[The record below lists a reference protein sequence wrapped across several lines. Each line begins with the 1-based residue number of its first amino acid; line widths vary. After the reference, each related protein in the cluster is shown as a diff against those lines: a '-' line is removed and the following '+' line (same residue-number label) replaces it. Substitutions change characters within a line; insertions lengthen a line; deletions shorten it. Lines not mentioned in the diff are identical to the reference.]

1 MTYGDASAL
10 LRDAIGEIVQVRR
23 TRLRLGGAHGPVKA
37 KAPAEETRAYTELI
51 VRFRAIVWDYP
62 ITALRTALPD
72 PVWPNYKPGVELLS
86 YLEAVRPNRD
96 TLPAGRAANTVE
108 LGSTFPYPLAN
119 AWKRAA
125 VAAVAA
131 CERELPLLRDH
142 LDHGERALLIRDASQ
157 IALALARLDSR
168 YYNMP
173 GWQTLTGR
181 VTGTQPHHVPGGRA
195 VRSFAVASTA
205 LRCETRI
212 ATNVTDA
219 SYTLDR
225 RGHRPQPV
233 TANSDLTTGVG
244 AAIAALGNAWE
255 RLHHEFPDMTSM
267 TATLRINRLMCASA
281 HRLALAAG
289 EPDLPD
295 RFAARA
301 ATYLHLLDVTE
312 NVSGNLGRGQAVV
325 ADMSTANT
333 FLDAET
339 ATSRAELLAL
349 ARAYDA
355 IDTGLSTLLD
365 RGAHQR
371 LYFVTH
377 RTHMAQIPSKGILP
391 AVPRYVAIT
400 NQSHPAFLEAVREL
414 RPPQRPR
421 EANPSPAT
429 ERERFRELI
438 DTWFGRNQDNATPAG
453 VVQGGRTQEAARTAT
468 DRAAHEPELEDLEPD
483 EVGLAM

>member
-37 KAPAEETRAYTELI
+37 KAPAEVTRAYTELI

-96 TLPAGRAANTVE
+96 TLPAGRAANTAE
-108 LGSTFPYPLAN
+108 LGSTFPYPLVN

-173 GWQTLTGR
+173 VWQTLTGR

-219 SYTLDR
+219 AYTLDR

-233 TANSDLTTGVG
+233 TASSDLTTGVG

-255 RLHHEFPDMTSM
+255 RLHHEFPDMASM

-289 EPDLPD
+289 EPDLAG

-301 ATYLHLLDVTE
+301 ATCLNLLDVTE

-333 FLDAET
+333 ILDAEST
-339 ATSRAELLAL
+339 TTRAELLTL
-349 ARAYDA
+349 SRAFDKIDA
-355 IDTGLSTLLD
+355 GLSSLLQ
-365 RGAHQR
+365 RGATDR
-371 LYFVTH
+371 FYFVTH
-377 RTHMAQIPSKGILP
+377 RNHMAQIPAQAILR
-391 AVPRYVAIT
+391 AVPWYVAIT
-400 NQSHPAFLEAVREL
+400 DQTHPAFLEAARAL
-414 RPPQRPR
+414 RPTPRQREVTRPL
-421 EANPSPAT
+421 A
-429 ERERFRELI
+429 EREEFRQLI
-438 DTWFGRNQDNATPAG
+438 DTSFRPKETNPPIGGAVRSARGQAAPTVAET
-453 VVQGGRTQEAARTAT
+453 VTQG
-468 DRAAHEPELEDLEPD
+468 PEIEDLEPD
-483 EVGLAM
+483 EVGLAL